1 MDQTAEIAAQLDHLA
16 FKFSHDSLFEL
27 YKRLT
32 TLAAMGMR
40 AIAVLQ
46 DTEARYHSLP
56 TVNVEFV
63 LDAAQPLPSTLTSR
77 DVTRNAVAKGILG
90 VASLVEDVP
99 GVLELLSVADMY
111 IMLGSISDFAENV
124 ALYGTE
130 IDWMLAAIRAGHV
143 ALELERR
150 GAPVFHNER
159 VKCRRMYERI
169 KARIAQTRIS
179 DSDKNAVTMSRLNWV
194 VLDGKL
200 KPTRRRN
207 RDVSFGMR

>member
-1 MDQTAEIAAQLDHLA
+1 MDQTAKITAQLDRLA
-16 FKFSHDSLFEL
+16 LNFSHDSLFDL

-46 DTEARYHSLP
+46 DTEARYHRLP

-77 DVTRNAVAKGILG
+77 EVTRDAVAKGILG

-99 GVLELLSVADMY
+99 SVLGILSVRSLY
-111 IMLGSISDFAENV
+111 NMLNSIADFAGN
-124 ALYGTE
+124 APLYGNE
-130 IDWMLAAIRAGHV
+130 IDWMLAAIRAGNV

-150 GAPVFHNER
+150 GAPVSHNEK

-169 KARIAQTRIS
+169 KTRITQAKVS
-179 DSDKNAVTMSRLNWV
+179 DSGDGVTISRLNWV

-200 KPTRRRN
+200 KRLEEGITTFPLE
-207 RDVSFGMR
+207 

>member
-1 MDQTAEIAAQLDHLA
+1 VDQIAKIAALLDRLS
-16 FKFSHDSLFEL
+16 FNFSHDSLFDL

-46 DTEARYHSLP
+46 DTEARYHRLP

-63 LDAAQPLPSTLTSR
+63 LDVAQPLPSTLTSR
-77 DVTRNAVAKGILG
+77 EVTRDAVAKGILG

-99 GVLELLSVADMY
+99 SVLGILSVRSLY
-111 IMLGSISDFAENV
+111 NMLNSIADFAGN
-124 ALYGTE
+124 APLYGNE
-130 IDWMLAAIRAGHV
+130 IDWMLAAIRAGNV
-143 ALELERR
+143 APELERR
-150 GAPVFHNER
+150 GAPVSHNEK

-169 KARIAQTRIS
+169 KTRITQAKVS
-179 DSDKNAVTMSRLNWV
+179 DSGDGVTISRLNWV

-200 KPTRRRN
+200 KRLEEGITTFPLE
-207 RDVSFGMR
+207 

>member
-1 MDQTAEIAAQLDHLA
+1 MDQIAKIAALLDRLS
-16 FKFSHDSLFEL
+16 FNFSHDSLFDL

-46 DTEARYHSLP
+46 DTEARYHRLP

-63 LDAAQPLPSTLTSR
+63 LDVAQPLPSTLTSR
-77 DVTRNAVAKGILG
+77 EVTRDAVAKGILG

-99 GVLELLSVADMY
+99 SVLGILSVRSLY
-111 IMLGSISDFAENV
+111 NMLNSIADFAGN
-124 ALYGTE
+124 APLYGNE
-130 IDWMLAAIRAGHV
+130 IDWMLAAIRAGNV
-143 ALELERR
+143 APELERR
-150 GAPVFHNER
+150 GAPVSHNEK

-169 KARIAQTRIS
+169 KTRITQAKVS
-179 DSDKNAVTMSRLNWV
+179 DSGDGVTISRLNWV

-200 KPTRRRN
+200 KRLEEGITTFPLE
-207 RDVSFGMR
+207 